1 MPDPTSSP
9 SIYRPRSPRASPL
22 WQIVHH
28 SWNDFLADYESKY
41 RKIHGPLRPF
51 SIDAVNDFYKCGD
64 LSAGFV
70 VRREAVD
77 RRPEVWEMKG
87 SPWLLLPNKTLPTS
101 YLLPP
106 ACGL

>member
-1 MPDPTSSP
+1 MPDSTSTP

-51 SIDAVNDFYKCGD
+51 SIEAVEDFYKCGD

-70 VRREAVD
+70 VRQEAVD
-77 RRPEVWEMKG
+77 RRPEV
-87 SPWLLLPNKTLPTS
+87 
-101 YLLPP
+101 
-106 ACGL
+106 

>member
-1 MPDPTSSP
+1 MLDSTSTP

-51 SIDAVNDFYKCGD
+51 SIDAVNDSVSSLHSHRISNTKSGNIP
-64 LSAGFV
+64 L
-70 VRREAVD
+70 
-77 RRPEVWEMKG
+77 
-87 SPWLLLPNKTLPTS
+87 N
-101 YLLPP
+101 
-106 ACGL
+106 